1 MSRFIAVAFAVVALS
16 TPALADIAEGRALAM
31 QWCSSCHVVANQQAQ
46 PAVDGAPSF
55 RSLANDTSV
64 TEFRLRMF
72 MQTPHPV
79 MPNFMLSRQQTDD
92 LVGYIQ
98 SLKDR

>member
-1 MSRFIAVAFAVVALS
+1 MSRFLAAAFALIAVN
-16 TPALADIAEGRALAM
+16 TPALADIAEGRALAL
-31 QWCSSCHVVANQQAQ
+31 QWCSSCHLVADRQAQ
-46 PAVDGAPSF
+46 PAVDGVPAF
-55 RSLANDTSV
+55 KALANDPSV